1 MKYNIAGY
9 IWEINFTKNEG
20 TKKYFESFLT
30 SVQDEPRHTINFSII
45 DTITPLKETNEVEN
59 GLKMYVEDG
68 IKLFDI
74 VDDDKKV
81 MIRGKYQNDTST
93 FYFLKDFKEMD
104 KYEYILTYMRFSEMM
119 SQEGFVSLN
128 ASCVTIGDQALIAAG
143 SNERIVFVT
152 EWLKNF
158 NTCELISNDK
168 LIIRLDNNFFKVY
181 ASPWSGEQPTNNN
194 REWVLQAILFL
205 EKAITNK
212 FVDINDEQKAILLA
226 TNLGI
231 MTDTLS
237 NDYLMQFCL
246 DLVEKV
252 DIFKYKGKIKDIN
265 SIFKKIYFN

>member
-1 MKYNIAGY
+1 MKYNIAGH

-30 SVQDEPRHTINFSII
+30 SIEEEPYHVINFLII
-45 DTITPLKETNEVEN
+45 DSITPLAETNSVEN
-59 GLKMYVEDG
+59 GLKMYVKDD

-74 VDDDKKV
+74 VDDNKKV
-81 MIRGKYQNDTST
+81 MIRGKYQDNTST

-104 KYEYILTYMRFSEMM
+104 KYEYILTYMRFSEIM

-128 ASCVTIGDQALIAAG
+128 ASCVTIGDQALIVTG
-143 SNERIVFVT
+143 NDERKVFIT
-152 EWLKNF
+152 KWLESF

-168 LIIRLDNNFFKVY
+168 LIIRLDNNFFKIY
-181 ASPWSGEQPTNNN
+181 ASPWSGQITNNN
-194 REWVLQAILFL
+194 QEWTLKAILFL
-205 EKAITNK
+205 EKAISNK
-212 FVDINDEQKAILLA
+212 FVDIDDEQKAILLA
-226 TNLGI
+226 TSLGI

-252 DIFKYKGKIKDIN
+252 DIFKYKGKINDIN
-265 SIFKKIYFN
+265 SIFKKIYFS